1 MIDRSIMPVTGK
13 QRDIRFPDF
22 QEIDFSNG
30 LKVFLVKDNR
40 YDLITTRFLF
50 RSGSFYDYFSGENKS
65 GLASITSEMLNKGTK
80 EYDAHQIAE
89 ILDLSGALIGSG
101 AGYDASFLSLTC
113 LPSGFDKVFGLGAD
127 MILEP
132 SFPETELVSKKN
144 RLINSLIS
152 MQDDGAY
159 LAERIFKSKIFDGTP
174 YAGDP
179 DGNIKSVNG
188 FGREDL
194 TGFKNKYF
202 VPSNMII
209 AAVGN
214 FDTEFI
220 VKKMRDRFESF
231 QGKVENGNFNYN
243 LKQKGIK
250 VYLKDKADA
259 TQASLHMGHRGV
271 PRNTEDSVKIV
282 FLNTMLGG
290 SFTSRINRNL
300 REEKGLT
307 YGVRTAFNFMKYSGD
322 FSVEAELNHDK
333 AGQAVEEIIREM
345 NDIRNNYAE
354 NEEIQK
360 VKNYISGNYPMQLE
374 TSNNVAGKILSL
386 ELYGVEKD
394 YYNNYLSEV
403 DAITSEDVIR
413 TAEKYILPEELTIVA
428 AGNVKKLKEQLS
440 GFGEIIITEEVL

>member
-1 MIDRSIMPVTGK
+1 
-13 QRDIRFPDF
+13 
-22 QEIDFSNG
+22 
-30 LKVFLVKDNR
+30 
-40 YDLITTRFLF
+40 
-50 RSGSFYDYFSGENKS
+50 
-65 GLASITSEMLNKGTK
+65 
-80 EYDAHQIAE
+80 
-89 ILDLSGALIGSG
+89 
-101 AGYDASFLSLTC
+101 
-113 LPSGFDKVFGLGAD
+113 
-127 MILEP
+127 
-132 SFPETELVSKKN
+132 
-144 RLINSLIS
+144 

-188 FGREDL
+188 FNREDL

-231 QGKVENGNFNYN
+231 QGTAENGNFNYN

-307 YGVRTAFNFMKYSGD
+307 YGVRTAFSFMKYSVD
-322 FSVEAELNHDK
+322 FSV
-333 AGQAVEEIIREM
+333 
-345 NDIRNNYAE
+345 
-354 NEEIQK
+354 
-360 VKNYISGNYPMQLE
+360 
-374 TSNNVAGKILSL
+374 
-386 ELYGVEKD
+386 
-394 YYNNYLSEV
+394 
-403 DAITSEDVIR
+403 
-413 TAEKYILPEELTIVA
+413 
-428 AGNVKKLKEQLS
+428 
-440 GFGEIIITEEVL
+440 